1 MWISRP
7 QATERSSYYSS
18 QNLIQMLIFI
28 SLHYPN
34 QITFVEQ
41 LQTLSWVNEHITDS
55 CFLFMDLKLFLLK
68 EMQVIQREIKI
79 RISPPP
85 PIPREVSIR
94 KASTLAEFEEEPPIW
109 YIYICKSHLTRKQ
122 LTNIPQLTTG
132 AGALLEKP
140 TNYKNKLIS
149 T

>member
-79 RISPPP
+79 RIPPP
-85 PIPREVSIR
+85 PRPSPEKFPLERPPLWQSLR
-94 KASTLAEFEEEPPIW
+94 KNQQSD
-109 YIYICKSHLTRKQ
+109 IYICKSHLTRKQ